1 MSEVLSNEQIA
12 ALVEAAREG
21 GAAQAPS
28 DDSRN
33 RRTKRVREI
42 DFSRPSKFA
51 PDQQRRLERAHEAF
65 CRTSSTQLSAE
76 LLSSIE
82 LEVLGVEQLT
92 WSGALHQIPQ
102 PSIAAVVH
110 AHPLDTQV
118 VLTAE
123 LSLVVRLIERLLGG
137 TPSTKLRL
145 RELTEIETAL
155 VRRIF
160 GTLLEQ
166 LSVTWQ
172 ELADVSLSLGGIE
185 PHIANLNSLAP
196 PSEPTLTLTIEVK
209 IDKASSTIS
218 LLLPH
223 RSVEPIADR
232 LSTGQ
237 FGESAPDRAAADA
250 VRARVAG
257 VEVELRAEVAATTMT
272 IDEVLMLQ
280 PGHVLRLGAPAAD
293 GVTLYAGHVPAH
305 RAQPGRNGNHR
316 AVQVVERLELP
327 E

>member
-1 MSEVLSNEQIA
+1 MSEVLSDEQIA
-12 ALVEAAREG
+12 ALVEAAKDGEARPVLD
-21 GAAQAPS
+21 APP
-28 DDSRN
+28 
-33 RRTKRVREI
+33 RRPRRVREI
-42 DFSRPSKFA
+42 DFSRPNKFA

-92 WSGALHQIPQ
+92 WSSALHQIPM
-102 PSIAAVVH
+102 PSIAAVVDTR
-110 AHPLDTQV
+110 PLGTQF

-123 LSLVVRLIERLLGG
+123 LALVVRLIERLLGG
-137 TPSTKLRL
+137 PSSSKLRL
-145 RELTEIETAL
+145 RDLTEIETAL

-160 GTLLEQ
+160 RTLLDQ

-172 ELADVSLSLGGIE
+172 EMADVGLGLASIE
-185 PHIANLNSLAP
+185 PHISNLASLAP
-196 PSEPTLTLTIEVK
+196 PSEPALTLTIEVK
-209 IDKASSTIS
+209 IDKSSSTIS
-218 LLLPH
+218 LILPH
-223 RSVEPIADR
+223 RAIEPISDR

-237 FGESAPDRAAADA
+237 FGEGTVDPAAADA

-272 IDEVLMLQ
+272 VEEVLALR
-280 PGHVLRLGAPAAD
+280 PGQVLRLGARASD

-305 RAQPGRNGNHR
+305 RAQPGRNGNRR
-316 AVQVVERLELP
+316 AVQVVERMEVP